1 MGVRYVM
8 LTDDAGRIHMNP
20 AMQARVKLKALNREV
35 IISQPLT

>member
-1 MGVRYVM
+1 M